1 MTLKLRDLLPKET
14 PAETWHALV
23 DYEDERWE
31 EVLMAMDEQQ
41 LIDLLN
47 NAAYHTLPVEN
58 IGLPGTIHGDGP
70 AGFTCF
76 LNREQ
81 VNGTCQYVSEPV
93 MAATWNV
100 DLLEEAGQA
109 MGEEGIFGDRTTG
122 QPYSSIYAP
131 GVNIHRVPF
140 GGRCSEY
147 FSEDPYLSGIMG
159 GAEIRGLQSKGVIPM
174 VKHYAV
180 NEQETHRSIGG
191 DMSWLTEQS
200 LREIYLKSFEL
211 AVKTGE
217 SRGLMTSFNRIGT
230 RWTGGDYRLVT
241 EILRDEWGFRGAVIC
256 DFNTI
261 PQYMIPR
268 MMYYAG
274 GDLDLATMASS
285 MWTDADTSDTGDAVV
300 LNKAAKNVLYA
311 FVNSNAMNAEVIG
324 YNPPVW
330 RTYLKYIDIAL
341 GAVIVLWGALVF
353 IRAAKKKKA

>member
-1 MTLKLRDLLPKET
+1 M
-14 PAETWHALV
+14 
-23 DYEDERWE
+23 
-31 EVLMAMDEQQ
+31 
-41 LIDLLN
+41 
-47 NAAYHTLPVEN
+47 
-58 IGLPGTIHGDGP
+58 
-70 AGFTCF
+70 
-76 LNREQ
+76 
-81 VNGTCQYVSEPV
+81 
-93 MAATWNV
+93 
-100 DLLEEAGQA
+100 
-109 MGEEGIFGDRTTG
+109 
-122 QPYSSIYAP
+122 
-131 GVNIHRVPF
+131 
-140 GGRCSEY
+140 
-147 FSEDPYLSGIMG
+147 
-159 GAEIRGLQSKGVIPM
+159 
-174 VKHYAV
+174 
-180 NEQETHRSIGG
+180 
-191 DMSWLTEQS
+191 
-200 LREIYLKSFEL
+200 
-211 AVKTGE
+211 
-217 SRGLMTSFNRIGT
+217 
-230 RWTGGDYRLVT
+230 T